1 MNELVFKIFIT
12 ALTIILAAMVVIIV
26 VEIIAHRKADER
38 KMYIRPVLYLRTYK
52 DGYTFADDADLYK
65 AQRVVYIT
73 SNEISV
79 SDTGI
84 NGRFERIWKL

>member
-1 MNELVFKIFIT
+1 MNELVFKVFIT
-12 ALTIILAAMVVIIV
+12 VLTIILAAMVIIIV

-38 KMYIRPVLYLRTYK
+38 KMYIRPVRHLRSYK

-73 SNEISV
+73 SKEISF

-84 NGRFERIWKL
+84 NGRFERIWTL